1 MLNNVKVSPLT
12 KISER
17 DLWEAL
23 EDVATT
29 LSRSS
34 DELER
39 EIHDIISVSRYGNQ
53 DADTFFQIAAD
64 VCCYAYEEAYDRRID
79 LNRDD
84 KARNAMLDTMI
95 NFAVAVFSLEDRDLS
110 QMLSDRSYDEF
121 KSIEKEYNG
130 ILRSLGGNRGGSRG
144 GVSSGRRPVSGRDM
158 GMRDEIDDRRSMYR
172 GSRSVR
178 DDRDAIRP
186 APAARRPT
194 GRVETREPE
203 PTRPTGRSPR
213 YANREPLQHTAHT
226 TPAPAPTPEPAP
238 VVESPRLYNPK
249 ANKNMENYEAHE
261 LRGLHSN
268 SDLKIIPM
276 VDFSSI
282 PPLSEKYEENNE
294 YGVKELTETYCVYSG
309 NILPI
314 NPEIA
319 FKTAGARVLT
329 YRGDQYTSAL
339 LPVELAS
346 VFEPALNENIGSFDR
361 WWAVLSSANAEI
373 ARLSASDSPK
383 VPQCIAFVRFIN
395 HHLTE
400 LINDMMCVLFGTNVT
415 LRSFVDNYDSAT
427 ETNTCRNYLYSD
439 ECVDELR
446 MFNELQTEL
455 LRHNFAFVPKIKVEE
470 QDLKYV
476 VEDTEEYN
484 QVWFRKRNIIVTF
497 KDTILG
503 DSLVIT
509 DHEPVK
515 IERDY
520 AEAFYDVCSD
530 IVAKRTNG
538 LSMATIYLT
547 DLYGNVIKLVA
558 GKHRGGIMVAKLIEG
573 WK

>member
-39 EIHDIISVSRYGNQ
+39 EIHDIISASRYGNQ

-84 KARNAMLDTMI
+84 RARNAMLDTMI

-144 GVSSGRRPVSGRDM
+144 VVSSGRRPVSGRDM
-158 GMRDEIDDRRSMYR
+158 GMRDEIDDRRTMYR
-172 GSRSVR
+172 GNRNTR

-203 PTRPTGRSPR
+203 PTRPAGRSPR

-309 NILPI
+309 NTLPI
-314 NPEIA
+314 NPEMHSGGTI
-319 FKTAGARVLT
+319 V
-329 YRGDQYTSAL
+329 
-339 LPVELAS
+339 LPVRSPVQTFSKS
-346 VFEPALNENIGSFDR
+346 VPMILGVVGIIMQSR
-361 WWAVLSSANAEI
+361 
-373 ARLSASDSPK
+373 
-383 VPQCIAFVRFIN
+383 CIQSMIS
-395 HHLTE
+395 
-400 LINDMMCVLFGTNVT
+400 LI
-415 LRSFVDNYDSAT
+415 LRS
-427 ETNTCRNYLYSD
+427 
-439 ECVDELR
+439 
-446 MFNELQTEL
+446 
-455 LRHNFAFVPKIKVEE
+455 
-470 QDLKYV
+470 DL
-476 VEDTEEYN
+476 
-484 QVWFRKRNIIVTF
+484 IVT
-497 KDTILG
+497 
-503 DSLVIT
+503 DSVM
-509 DHEPVK
+509 
-515 IERDY
+515 
-520 AEAFYDVCSD
+520 
-530 IVAKRTNG
+530 TNCPR
-538 LSMATIYLT
+538 A
-547 DLYGNVIKLVA
+547 
-558 GKHRGGIMVAKLIEG
+558 
-573 WK
+573 